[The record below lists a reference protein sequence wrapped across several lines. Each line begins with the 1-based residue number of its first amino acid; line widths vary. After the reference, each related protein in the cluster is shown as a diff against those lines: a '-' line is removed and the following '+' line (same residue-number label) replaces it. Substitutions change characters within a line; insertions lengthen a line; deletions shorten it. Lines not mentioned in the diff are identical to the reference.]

1 MEKQQQQTKLQSHHL
16 KISKVYFLPTQHV
29 HWEFARGSVLIVN
42 ISEPSV
48 TRVPLESLPS
58 RWWRW
63 MTLGQFGIVP
73 RESLLLIPLGRDG
86 DGV

>member
-16 KISKVYFLPTQHV
+16 KIVKVYFLPILHV

-58 RWWRW
+58 
-63 MTLGQFGIVP
+63 
-73 RESLLLIPLGRDG
+73 
-86 DGV
+86 